1 MTITQRLFSG
11 FGALCCLLSVI
22 MAAYASHGLE
32 GTAQYRMNLAAAFS
46 FMHGLALIVLNVM
59 RLEKRLLI
67 WPSLLLLIGLCL
79 FSGSLA
85 MTALFGFR
93 AMLAPAGGVC
103 LMVAWVWLVVYFIRK
118 E

>member
-1 MTITQRLFSG
+1 VATTQRLFSA

-32 GTAQYRMNLAAAFS
+32 DIAQYRMNLAAAFS
-46 FMHGLALIVLNVM
+46 FMHGLALIVLNTIQ
-59 RLEKRLLI
+59 LEKRLSI

-93 AMLAPAGGVC
+93 AILAPAGGGC
-103 LMVAWVWLVVYFIRK
+103 LLFAWAWFVAYFIRK
-118 E
+118 